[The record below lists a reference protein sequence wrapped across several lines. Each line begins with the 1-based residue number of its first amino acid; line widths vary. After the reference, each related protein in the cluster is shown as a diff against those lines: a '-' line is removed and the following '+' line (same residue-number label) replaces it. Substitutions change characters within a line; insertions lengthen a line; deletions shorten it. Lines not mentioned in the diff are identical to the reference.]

1 MHYLYVWIDLYDI
14 HAGIHAAT
22 ADSVYS
28 ALMSERTLEISEK
41 LKEWLKSF
49 LKVSD

>member
-1 MHYLYVWIDLYDI
+1 MHYLDVWIDLYDIHAGI

-28 ALMSERTLEISEK
+28 V
-41 LKEWLKSF
+41 SF
-49 LKVSD
+49 S